1 MVYLIKR
8 LENAR
13 YSDSPTP
20 PSSDKTM
27 LVTVLMLVSKLNRS
41 YGDFYTSFIFHPD
54 KAGVSDFP
62 DALRQAAV
70 DYIKSEAGQ
79 KRFAPDEDGYTVER
93 LSWFDI
99 IEDIPATVL
108 IAHGITPYGGFSSV
122 QADSQMVCA
131 LSSDEYFTTDGV
143 LHGYRT
149 GSNGEPF

>member
-13 YSDSPTP
+13 FNDNPTP

-27 LVTVLMLVSKLNRS
+27 LVTVLMLTSKLSRS
-41 YGDFYTSFIFHPD
+41 YGDFYTSYVFHPD
-54 KAGVSDFP
+54 KAGVRYFP

-70 DYIKSEAGQ
+70 DYIKSDDGQ
-79 KRFAPDEDGYTVER
+79 KRFAPEEDGYTVES

-99 IEDIPATVL
+99 IGDIPADTL
-108 IAHGITPYGGFSSV
+108 EAHGITPYGGFTSV

-131 LSSDEYFTTDGV
+131 LSNEEYFTSDGS

-149 GSNGEPF
+149 GGEMPF

>member
-8 LENAR
+8 LENVR
-13 YSDSPTP
+13 FSDSPTP
-20 PSSDKTM
+20 PSSDRTM
-27 LVTVLMLVSKLNRS
+27 LVTVLMLTSKLNRS
-41 YGDFYTSFIFHPD
+41 YGDFYTSYVFRPD

-70 DYIKSEAGQ
+70 DYIRSDAGQ
-79 KRFAPDEDGYTVER
+79 NRFAPEEDGYIVES

-99 IEDIPATVL
+99 IGDMPSDVL
-108 IAHGITPYGGFSSV
+108 VTHGITPYGGFDSV

-131 LSSDEYFTTDGV
+131 LGNEEYFTSDGT

-149 GSNGEPF
+149 CGEMPF